1 MIDLNRSRFMYGA
14 DGREDV
20 PHRDWLIMFDR
31 VLKEV
36 KEEIAVQGRADDF
49 FGARVSC
56 TTTLIKFGR

>member
-1 MIDLNRSRFMYGA
+1 MYGA

-36 KEEIAVQGRADDF
+36 KEEDDF

>member
-1 MIDLNRSRFMYGA
+1 MIDSNRYRFMYGA

-36 KEEIAVQGRADDF
+36 KEEDDF